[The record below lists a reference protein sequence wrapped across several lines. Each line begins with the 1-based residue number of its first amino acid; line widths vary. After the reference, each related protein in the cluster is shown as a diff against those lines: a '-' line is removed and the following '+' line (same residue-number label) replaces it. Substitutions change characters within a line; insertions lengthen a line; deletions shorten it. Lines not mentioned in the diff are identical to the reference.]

1 VGNLLNSSAAT
12 RVALQSAV
20 TQVRGCANL
29 SGAVSQ
35 IQHVVD
41 QRSSQYEQ
49 ASALP
54 TANLASGAI
63 VKSDLITALRDSL
76 NADRDYLTWAQ
87 QQQSAGCTPGA
98 QSSAYT
104 TAYNADQ
111 QANAAK
117 AEFALVWDPIAARY
131 GLSQQSSG
139 SI

>member
-1 VGNLLNSSAAT
+1 METDASTTNS
-12 RVALQSAV
+12 VALQNV
-20 TQVRGCANL
+20 VKGVRAGPNL
-29 SGAVSQ
+29 CGVIDQ
-35 IQHVVD
+35 IKHVVD

-63 VKSDLITALRDSL
+63 MKSDLITALRDSL

-131 GLSQQSSG
+131 GLSQQSSE